1 MTVVAACAV
10 GAIKATEDAATADAI
25 NIDLFLMTNTSV
37 EAAIVQSLML
47 DQAIPLAIE

>member
-1 MTVVAACAV
+1 MAAVCAV
-10 GAIKATEDAATADAI
+10 GAIKAIEDAATVAAI
-25 NIDLFLMTNTSV
+25 IIDLFLMTNTSV